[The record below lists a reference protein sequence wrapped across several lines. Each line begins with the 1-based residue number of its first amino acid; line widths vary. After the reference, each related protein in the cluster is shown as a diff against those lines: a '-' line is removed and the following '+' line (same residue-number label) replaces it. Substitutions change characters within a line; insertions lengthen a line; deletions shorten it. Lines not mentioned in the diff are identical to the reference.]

1 MDAGLELIHT
11 MSIFHARWTT
21 FALRKPR
28 HPILRAACAVFGLF
42 LLAGLL
48 ILGLVVGTL
57 MLTFTLARRLLGGG
71 HHASRAN
78 PASAGTV
85 IEGNYSV
92 VSDRSRIL
100 PH

>member
-1 MDAGLELIHT
+1 
-11 MSIFHARWTT
+11 MSMFHARWTT
-21 FALRKPR
+21 FELRKPR
-28 HPILRAACAVFGLF
+28 HPVLRAACAVFGLL

-48 ILGLVVGTL
+48 VLGLVVGTL
-57 MLTFTLARRLLGGG
+57 MLVFTLARRLLGGG
-71 HHASRAN
+71 NRAAPTN

-85 IEGNYSV
+85 IEGDYSV